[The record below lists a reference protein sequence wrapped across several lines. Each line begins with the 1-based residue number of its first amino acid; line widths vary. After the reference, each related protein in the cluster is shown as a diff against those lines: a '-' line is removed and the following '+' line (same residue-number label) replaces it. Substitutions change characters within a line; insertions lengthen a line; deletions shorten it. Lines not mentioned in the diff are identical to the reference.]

1 MTYYALVYD
10 TVEDMI
16 GRRAAFRE
24 EHLRL
29 IREAHERGELFMAGA
44 LGDPPNGA
52 LLVFRT
58 ESPAVAEEFARRDPY
73 VINGLIPRWTVRRWH
88 IVAGP

>member
-1 MTYYALVYD
+1 MKYYALVYD

-16 GRRAAFRE
+16 ARRAAFRE

-52 LLVFRT
+52 LLVFRA
-58 ESPAVAEEFARRDPY
+58 ESPEAAEEFARRDPY
-73 VINGLIPRWTVRRWH
+73 VINGLIPRWTVRPWH
-88 IVAGP
+88 LVAGP